1 MKTAAIKTILTK
13 RRGQALVILLAL
25 AASIPILDYI
35 NKEWFGE
42 RMFYY
47 PDRGINFILDRKGT
61 VLLVSV
67 SKIGA
72 ENGPRSE
79 TTPEKGEVI
88 YPGLGVGEIR
98 LGDTESRVAELWPGK
113 WSRVRKGEYCGMW
126 NRKRTLSLEFQKGR
140 LTHISVGAGGGE
152 SGFRT
157 EEGIGAGSKEKDIL
171 AVYGEPNSILRRY
184 VIGSTSIPAGIASQ
198 IRHNLI
204 LAAILAAVLVFYYG
218 RKKRSRMPAMALWGY
233 IVFLIIEANPL
244 RWFEYGFDSIG
255 VLVKMWLE
263 NATLSALAALRAPIA
278 ISAIWW
284 SEIISRRNKF
294 GAGKRFLAIGLL
306 IFVANIFARQLI
318 GLLYMPFSGVEGDR
332 AMLFDLSL
340 FQMVLGLVG
349 ITFYI
354 ALAQFGRLF
363 GSKSDYALLPD
374 QEVSRSPAVVIISS
388 PTDSGKSSR

>member
-25 AASIPILDYI
+25 AVSIPILDYI

-72 ENGPRSE
+72 GNGPRSE
-79 TTPEKGEVI
+79 TTPGKGEVI
-88 YPGLGVGEIR
+88 YPGLGVGGIR
-98 LGDTESRVAELWPGK
+98 LGDTESRVAELWPGQ

-294 GAGKRFLAIGLL
+294 GAGKRFLTIGLL
-306 IFVANIFARQLI
+306 VFVANIFARQLI